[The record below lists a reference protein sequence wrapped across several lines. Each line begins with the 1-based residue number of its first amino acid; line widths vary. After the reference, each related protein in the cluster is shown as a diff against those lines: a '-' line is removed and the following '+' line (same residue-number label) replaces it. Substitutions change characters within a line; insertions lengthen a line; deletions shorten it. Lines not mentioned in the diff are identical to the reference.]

1 MPTAASPLHMPSLNR
16 HVGRCRYTVIKNG
29 QRRLFMPNA
38 AFITREFMVVDGPER
53 RIPRAGRRG
62 SKTDAVQDKAAAR
75 GLAQAVSGPSD
86 RPVWL
91 NSPPYS

>member
-1 MPTAASPLHMPSLNR
+1 
-16 HVGRCRYTVIKNG
+16 
-29 QRRLFMPNA
+29 MPNA
-38 AFITREFMVVDGPER
+38 AFITREFMVVDGSER

-62 SKTDAVQDKAAAR
+62 SKTDAVHDKAAAQGR
-75 GLAQAVSGPSD
+75 AQAVSGPSD